1 METISFFK
9 RLLSLVLLV
18 FLQVLMLNRINLFG
32 YVTPILYIMMILKL
46 DSGMSRG
53 SILLWGFFIG
63 LSVDIFSN
71 TLGMHAAAAT
81 LLAMLQPALIKLF
94 ITVDRRDIVKPSLLT
109 MSKGQFFGYILLASF
124 IHHSIYF
131 LLRTFSLDDW
141 AILIAKVVFSS
152 LLTTLLIFVLELSLG
167 KQENRKIKL

>member
-18 FLQVLMLNRINLFG
+18 FVQVVVLNRINLFG
-32 YVTPILYIMMILKL
+32 YVTPILYIMMILGF

-53 SILLWGFFIG
+53 SILIWGFFLG
-63 LSVDIFSN
+63 LSVDVFSN
-71 TLGMHAAAAT
+71 TFGMHAAATT
-81 LLAMLQPALIKLF
+81 LLAMVQPALIKLF
-94 ITVDRRDIVKPSLLT
+94 IMVDRREVVKPSLMT
-109 MSKGQFFGYILLASF
+109 MSKGQFFGYILFAAF

-141 AILIAKVVFSS
+141 TILIAKVVFSS
-152 LLTTLLIFVLELSLG
+152 ILTTVLIFVLKFSFG
-167 KQENRKIKL
+167 KQENRRTKL

>member
-18 FLQVLMLNRINLFG
+18 LLQVLILNRINLFG
-32 YVTPILYIMMILKL
+32 YVTPILYIMLILKF

-81 LLAMLQPALIKLF
+81 LLAMLQPTLIKLF
-94 ITVDRRDIVKPSLLT
+94 ITVDRRDIVKPSLMT
-109 MSKGQFFGYILLASF
+109 MLKGQFFGYILLASF

-152 LLTTLLIFVLELSLG
+152 LLTTVLIFVLELSFG
-167 KQENRKIKL
+167 KQENRRIKL

>member
-18 FLQVLMLNRINLFG
+18 LLQVLMLNRINLFG

-81 LLAMLQPALIKLF
+81 LLA
-94 ITVDRRDIVKPSLLT
+94 DRKSTRLN
-109 MSKGQFFGYILLASF
+109 
-124 IHHSIYF
+124 
-131 LLRTFSLDDW
+131 
-141 AILIAKVVFSS
+141 SS
-152 LLTTLLIFVLELSLG
+152 H
-167 KQENRKIKL
+167 